1 MGSVSEACADTR
13 RRRLLLF
20 HFPGR
25 NLIWN
30 ASSCTFSQSGR
41 GEGGGEKGRLVR
53 GNEAPEDHTK
63 NVRASQSRPGGSPES
78 GGNELGILLTRI
90 VAFNFKP
97 ETIRVITVSIFVRIL
112 NYRRRG
118 GGGEGEGG
126 GSESRFD
133 VGTGGGGRRNATG
146 TYYRKSTC
154 TTRRISRTR
163 FLLHRIIRRMEAR
176 TIGKLVPPRPR
187 HHEEW
192 CNCCESCLNS
202 PSVTTDTF
210 FWIIK

>member
-1 MGSVSEACADTR
+1 MR
-13 RRRLLLF
+13 RHAAAPSASFSFPWAKFNLERVQLHLF
-20 HFPGR
+20 AVGKR
-25 NLIWN
+25 GG
-30 ASSCTFSQSGR
+30 GR
-41 GEGGGEKGRLVR
+41 GGEGRLVR

-118 GGGEGEGG
+118 GGGGEGG

-176 TIGKLVPPRPR
+176 TIGKLVPSRPR

-210 FWIIK
+210 FRIIK